1 MCKALTRN
9 AILLTALSILILVS
23 ASRPALARKATGIR
37 GAWCGPY
44 LANTAPAHASYARQS
59 RRGYW
64 YCHPRPLTRDETEQL
79 FECLLSQPF
88 VTCEGRRD

>member
-1 MCKALTRN
+1 MQSPDAQCDLTHCAEHLNFRF
-9 AILLTALSILILVS
+9 

-88 VTCEGRRD
+88 VTCE

>member
-1 MCKALTRN
+1 MCKVLTRN

-23 ASRPALARKATGIR
+23 ASRPALARKATGFR
-37 GAWCGPY
+37 GAWGRTY
-44 LANTAPAHASYARQS
+44 LANAAPAHAFYARQS

-64 YCHPRPLTRDETEQL
+64 YCHPRPLTSDETEQL

-88 VTCEGRRD
+88 VTCE

>member
-1 MCKALTRN
+1 MQSPDAQCDLTHCAEHLNFGFSESTR
-9 AILLTALSILILVS
+9 T
-23 ASRPALARKATGIR
+23 RHKATGIR

-64 YCHPRPLTRDETEQL
+64 YCHPRPLTRDEIEQL

-88 VTCEGRRD
+88 VTCE

>member
-1 MCKALTRN
+1 MCKVLTCN
-9 AILLTALSILILVS
+9 AMLLTALSILILVS

-37 GAWCGPY
+37 GAWCGSY

-64 YCHPRPLTRDETEQL
+64 YCHPRRLTSDETEQL

-88 VTCEGRRD
+88 VTCE